1 MNKRNRILS
10 ATFLGLSSVLAGTL
24 STGVAH
30 ADRVIV
36 VPGPDGYPG
45 PFHWGPPA
53 WGPPARRPHGPRPWA
68 PRPHRPPFPWTGP
81 VTAITLKLLD
91 NANEEQRRRHE
102 EALLRSLNARAGE
115 TIIWEQGGASG
126 SVTTTR
132 IGHTGSGRTCHE
144 FQQDVTIGG
153 KTEHAY
159 GIACQQPDGS
169 WKIVSGG

>member
-24 STGVAH
+24 SAGVAH

-36 VPGPDGYPG
+36 VPGPDVYPG

-53 WGPPARRPHGPRPWA
+53 WGPRDPRPWV

-91 NANEEQRRRHE
+91 NLNDEQRRVHE
-102 EALLRSLNARAGE
+102 EALLRSTTAGVGE
-115 TIIWEQGGASG
+115 TIIWEEGGASG

-132 IGHTGSGRTCHE
+132 IGHTRSGRTCHE

-153 KTEHAY
+153 KTQHAY
-159 GIACQQPDGS
+159 GTACQQPDGS
-169 WKIVSGG
+169 WKIINSG